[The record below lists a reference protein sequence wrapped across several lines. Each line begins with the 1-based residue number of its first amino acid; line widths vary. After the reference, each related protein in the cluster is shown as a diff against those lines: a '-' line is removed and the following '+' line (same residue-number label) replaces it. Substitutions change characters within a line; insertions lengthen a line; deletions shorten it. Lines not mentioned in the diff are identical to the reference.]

1 MCSIHAY
8 KGEFERP
15 LLDTQWSLLIMI
27 NWSTRICSGQWM
39 SFISYVI
46 GSALILQSKISFTES
61 KVDSKEN
68 INTWGDGYRVRGTS
82 ILNGRQNRDSNRDY
96 LLPHILP
103 LIFAHGPPCLQPKP
117 KNGHYL
123 SVLFF
128 LLVVSSIAHLP
139 LIESA
144 A

>member
-61 KVDSKEN
+61 KVDSKETSTRGGWIQSQRNVN
-68 INTWGDGYRVRGTS
+68 IKRPSKQRLEQGLPAPSHTS
-82 ILNGRQNRDSNRDY
+82 
-96 LLPHILP
+96 PHLRTRTSMPSAQAQERPLP
-103 LIFAHGPPCLQPKP
+103 LRAFLSSCRLLHSSSPAH
-117 KNGHYL
+117 
-123 SVLFF
+123 
-128 LLVVSSIAHLP
+128 
-139 LIESA
+139 
-144 A
+144 